1 MMDDDADAMCA
12 VGKARRGPVRLQTG
26 EGYARGGRI
35 AMDRVLGRG
44 AAPQEAAPLAAG
56 GGRGRVPGAGSVM
69 APPSAPMPP
78 RRGR

>member
-1 MMDDDADAMCA
+1 MMDDEGDAMCA
-12 VGKARRGPVRLQTG
+12 AGRMRRGPVRLQTG

-44 AAPQEAAPLAAG
+44 VAPQEAAPLPAGG
-56 GGRGRVPGAGSVM
+56 GGRGRVPGAGSIA
-69 APPSAPMPP
+69 APPPAP